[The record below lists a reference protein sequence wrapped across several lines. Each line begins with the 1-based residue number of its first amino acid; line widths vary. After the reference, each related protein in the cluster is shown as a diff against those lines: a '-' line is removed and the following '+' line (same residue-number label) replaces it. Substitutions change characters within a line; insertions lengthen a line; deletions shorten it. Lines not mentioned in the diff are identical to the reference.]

1 VKLSVSSPSPYLP
14 PALNRIGVEAA
25 LRTTVVVMA
34 SLAAGWAIW
43 GTGPTLVFASF
54 GACALAF
61 FCDFDGRARERLI
74 SYFIATMVSASALLI
89 GAAVSRNYF
98 LAVGTTFVIAFGF
111 AYARLFRG
119 FVARSCVGVQLGFIL
134 AVILQPGF
142 HQTVADLWA
151 WLLGCGLATL
161 GAMIVFPRHRAP
173 KVRRALGSWCRSAAA
188 LTLALG
194 REEDLSNHIHA
205 LRADMT
211 ALLELRVGTETW
223 PGSLFPRLRALS
235 AFYFATEGFTDAVAR
250 FGDTPLLRDPH
261 LGDLG
266 ATTAAAFDR
275 ASAVI
280 TKQADLADLPMI
292 DVRTELDGD
301 FDRTKEWFAAEL
313 QKDPDSAMDEL
324 QQHHPLRVMAT
335 MADAA
340 QRYALIS
347 VNKDVEPPHW
357 GPTLAFTPLRRIK
370 ADFAPSS
377 TWFQNGIRAG
387 AGMAVAIGIER
398 FFNLNHGF
406 WFVLTALAMINAT
419 FTSEG
424 TKQVAWLASLGTFIG
439 VAAGAALI
447 AIKPPQFVFLIV
459 VPIAIFLAKWAS
471 GGSTAWAQGTFSFFS
486 ITMFTLIGWP
496 PTIKTAELRFEW
508 VLLGVGLA
516 TAVTFL
522 VFPRG
527 HRQLI
532 ERRVQEGARVANQMV
547 QAGKDLLTN
556 ERRDPG
562 LFSDLYDRTL
572 AVALRFSQVLSAVQ
586 QTNRKIDPEAM
597 AFARDE
603 WWFVHALIVADS
615 FNRFFRRGDGT
626 ISSPELEQAFEQQD
640 PTVALADL
648 RSLAKRQRATYAKN
662 PQPLITA
669 TWATQ
674 WLYELDTKRPEAT
687 KI

>member
-1 VKLSVSSPSPYLP
+1 MP
-14 PALNRIGVEAA
+14 PAFNRIGIEAA
-25 LRTTVVVMA
+25 VRTAVVVMA
-34 SLAAGWAIW
+34 SLTTGWAIW
-43 GTGPTLVFASF
+43 GTGTTLVFASF

-61 FCDFDGRARERLI
+61 FCDFDGRARERLT
-74 SYFIATMVSASALLI
+74 SYSFATIVSASALI
-89 GAAVSRNYF
+89 VGAAVSHNYF
-98 LAVGTTFVIAFGF
+98 LAVGTTFVIAFCF

-119 FVARSCVGVQLGFIL
+119 FIARSSVGVQLGFIL
-134 AVILQPGF
+134 AVILQPGL
-142 HQTVADLWA
+142 HKTVDDLLA
-151 WLLGCGLATL
+151 WLLGCGFATL
-161 GAMIVFPRHRAP
+161 GAMVIFPRHRAP
-173 KVRRALGSWCRSAAA
+173 RVRRALGNWCRSAAA

-194 REEDLSNHIHA
+194 REDDLSSYIQA
-205 LRADMT
+205 LRADMN
-211 ALLELRVGTETW
+211 ALLELRNGTETW

-250 FGDTPLLRDPH
+250 FGDTPLPRDQH

-266 ATTAAAFDR
+266 AATAAAFDR
-275 ASAVI
+275 ASAII
-280 TKQADLADLPMI
+280 TKQPNVADLPMI
-292 DVRTELDGD
+292 DIRAELDRD
-301 FDRTKEWFAAEL
+301 FGHTKEWFSSEL
-313 QKDPDSAMDEL
+313 EKNPDAAMDEL
-324 QQHHPLRVMAT
+324 QQHHPLRVIAT

-347 VNKDVEPPHW
+347 VSKDVDPPDW
-357 GPTLAFTPLRRIK
+357 GPTLAFTPLRRVTT
-370 ADFAPSS
+370 DFAPSS

-387 AGMAVAIGIER
+387 VGMAVAIGIER

-406 WFVLTALAMINAT
+406 WFVLTALAIINAT
-419 FTSEG
+419 FTSQG
-424 TKQVAWLASLGTFIG
+424 TKRVAWLASFGTFVG
-439 VAAGAALI
+439 VLAGAALI

-459 VPIAIFLAKWAS
+459 VPVAIFLAKWAS

-532 ERRVQEGARVANQMV
+532 ERRVQEGVHVANQMV
-547 QAGKDLLTN
+547 QAGKDLLTTQ
-556 ERRDPG
+556 RRNVG
-562 LFSDLYDRTL
+562 LFSELYDRTL
-572 AVALRFSQVLSAVQ
+572 AAALRFSQVLSAVQ
-586 QTNRKIDPEAM
+586 QTNRKIEPEAL

-615 FNRFFRRGDGT
+615 FNHFFRRGDGT
-626 ISSPELEQAFEQQD
+626 ISSPELEQAFEQPD

-648 RSLAKRQRATYAKN
+648 RTLANRHRADYSKD
-662 PQPLITA
+662 PQPLMTA

-674 WLYELDTKRPEAT
+674 WLYELDTKRPEPSRA
-687 KI
+687 